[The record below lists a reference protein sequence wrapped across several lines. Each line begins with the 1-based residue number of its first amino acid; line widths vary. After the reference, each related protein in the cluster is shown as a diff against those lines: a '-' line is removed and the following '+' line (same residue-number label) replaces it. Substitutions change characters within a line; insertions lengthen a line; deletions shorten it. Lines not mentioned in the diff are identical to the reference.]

1 MKKPLIAFVVT
12 FALSLGFT
20 YLSVATRAAVL
31 TSVSSNNAASDL
43 ILDSTL
49 ISTSL
54 SLAGLTVSF
63 VVFYFLANRNKIAAV
78 KSTTLAVLLG
88 AILGPVTL
96 YLGLTANYDTI
107 LELYLSQVTSSAI
120 SSVFYF
126 FLPALTALLFA
137 ELREKK
143 ANHNLTEEKEGLSS
157 I

>member
-96 YLGLTANYDTI
+96 YLGLTANYNTI